1 MAISAVIIAKNE
13 EKVLPACLKSI
24 CWADEIVVLDSG
36 STDGTRAICQDAGA
50 PWASKIRYQDRAWT
64 GFKDQ
69 RNASLALATHD
80 WVFVIDADEVCSPAL
95 AEKLRALVASDSV
108 KPAYFKVRRKEY
120 YLGKEIRYGI
130 WNPSY
135 QDRFFHKR
143 GVQYVNEVHE
153 YPAFPAPA
161 TRIHEPIEHAQD
173 LSARKILDKMN
184 RYTDIEARDRFQQGF
199 RTNIFRIVMAFPAMF
214 LKNYFY
220 YKAYRDGVH
229 GLVISCLEGI
239 SRVVRHVKIWEI
251 QTRK

>member
-1 MAISAVIIAKNE
+1 MPISAVIIAKNE
-13 EKVLPACLKSI
+13 EQVLPACLKSV
-24 CWADEIVVLDSG
+24 CWADEIVVVESG
-36 STDGTRAICQDAGA
+36 STDRTSAICRDPAA
-50 PWASKIRYQDRAWT
+50 PWAGKMRFHERAWT

-69 RNASLALATHD
+69 RNASLDLAAHD
-80 WVFVIDADEVCSPAL
+80 WVFVIDADEVCTPEL
-95 AEKLRALVASDSV
+95 AEKLRALVESPEA

-120 YLGKEIRYGI
+120 FLGREIRFGI

-143 GVQYVNEVHE
+143 GVRYINEVHE

-161 TRIHEPIEHAQD
+161 SRIHEPIEHAKD
-173 LSARKILDKMN
+173 LTPRKILDKMN
-184 RYTDIEARDRFQQGF
+184 RYTEIEARDRFNQGM
-199 RTNIFRIVMAFPAMF
+199 RTNIFRILMAFPAMF

-229 GLVISCLEGI
+229 GLVISCLEGV
-239 SRVVRHVKIWEI
+239 SRVVRHIKIWEL